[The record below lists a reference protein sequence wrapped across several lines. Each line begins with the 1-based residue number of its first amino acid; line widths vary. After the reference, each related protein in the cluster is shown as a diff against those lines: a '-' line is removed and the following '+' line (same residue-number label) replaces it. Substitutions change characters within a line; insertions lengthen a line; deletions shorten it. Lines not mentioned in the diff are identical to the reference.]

1 MDPSAT
7 PPSRARVT
15 RRSVHI
21 TDRIATAV
29 ITAGG
34 LGVVVAVLGICVYLF
49 AVTARLFVPGEAAPV
64 AAARVDAPSRPLF
77 VQLDE
82 HRSSALFLDEAGIL
96 RVFEITTGKVVH
108 ERKIVPEGRTITAL
122 CRAPRGGH
130 IALGFDDGSLKIGR
144 IGYDVE
150 FLFDDLAER
159 DNADLQPGQARPYRD
174 GVVTR
179 TTLGQLRLARPLV
192 ELPEEAV
199 PLDAGDGPVMAL
211 SYDVGA
217 DAEYVVVLRREGD
230 LIFNQVDK
238 IVPLGGGEPRIDLT
252 TSTIPYAPPPGLP
265 RTPGWL
271 FVTGDGAHTYLLWP
285 DGTAQRYATGS
296 PGQAVL
302 ADTVQ
307 LLEPGRTLLSARL
320 LLGGLTLVLGDDA
333 GNVYGAFAA
342 RDPAADTPDR
352 MRLVRAHDLGSVGA
366 PVADIAVT
374 ERDRSFVVAD
384 ADGWLTI
391 RNMTSHKRVARF
403 RADHLD
409 SVARVAVA
417 PKFDGVLA
425 IAPDGK
431 YQLWSLDPA
440 HPEATP
446 SSLFGAVWYEGDPGP
461 GFVYQSS
468 SADDAAEPKLS
479 LVPLIFGTFKA
490 TLYTM
495 ILAVPVAVLA
505 AIFTSEFLDRRV
517 RAVIKPTIETMASLP
532 SVVLGFIAAM
542 VLAPWLVRFL
552 PGVLLALA
560 AVPLAVLLAAH
571 LWHFI
576 PTRHAARA
584 PNWLRA
590 LLILAVTIVSAA
602 AALRLGP
609 LMEAALFT
617 PRGGDLLVMAGSVE
631 PVPPE
636 QRPAWLGARHS
647 VTPRQA
653 RLLRAEG
660 LYVQAGQLVR
670 PTGATSDPAVAE
682 TIRLYNLD
690 APNLRGWLNSTFG
703 GPWPGWFLITFPAGV
718 ILAALAAARFLDP
731 WLRTLNVA
739 QDRRTAPL
747 VELVKFLAVVALGT
761 LLAAAIAAAL
771 SSAGL
776 DPRDSIVGTF
786 QQRNTLVV
794 ALALAVAVIPI
805 IYTICE
811 DAMASVPDHLRSAS
825 LAAGATRWQ
834 TAVRVVL
841 PVAMSGVFSATMI
854 GLGRAAGETMI
865 VLMATG
871 NTPIM
876 SMSLFDG
883 MRTLS
888 ANIAVELPEAP
899 RDSTHYR
906 VLFLCGLV
914 LFVITFLINTVAE
927 VVRQRYRRR
936 SAEL

>member
-1 MDPSAT
+1 MASAK
-7 PPSRARVT
+7 
-15 RRSVHI
+15 RSVPNYLPGCYCNLPCERGESLPGYLLRLAEANGYGGI
-21 TDRIATAV
+21 REFLRIADVSPHKSLRAQLLQLRTDAH
-29 ITAGG
+29 T
-34 LGVVVAVLGICVYLF
+34 L
-49 AVTARLFVPGEAAPV
+49 AR
-64 AAARVDAPSRPLF
+64 
-77 VQLDE
+77 
-82 HRSSALFLDEAGIL
+82 
-96 RVFEITTGKVVH
+96 
-108 ERKIVPEGRTITAL
+108 
-122 CRAPRGGH
+122 
-130 IALGFDDGSLKIGR
+130 IGR
-144 IGYDVE
+144 IAVGDARHLDPFLAEALPADPGLGPPEALFFEERRVDVDALYPARSAVCPACLADGGIARE
-150 FLFDDLAER
+150 EWDLAPVTVCAAHGTVLIDACPTCGAALEWSR
-159 DNADLQPGQARPYRD
+159 PQLLYCGQCGADLRGAP
-174 GVVTR
+174 
-179 TTLGQLRLARPLV
+179 
-192 ELPEEAV
+192 AV
-199 PLDAGDGPVMAL
+199 PASPAAQEVSMHFQVLAPFRVKIHGGRRLVVDWDEMFRAFKAL
-211 SYDVGA
+211 LLPDWAWALASY
-217 DAEYVVVLRREGD
+217 
-230 LIFNQVDK
+230 
-238 IVPLGGGEPRIDLT
+238 PRILVADSAVAARHALIEQLAGTLSGAQYDLT
-252 TSTIPYAPPPGLP
+252 TLRGKARQALAPLTALPNPQALEEAALEFLAVVVGLS
-265 RTPGWL
+265 REL
-271 FVTGDGAHTYLLWP
+271 AAAHQY
-285 DGTAQRYATGS
+285 TA
-296 PGQAVL
+296 
-302 ADTVQ
+302 
-307 LLEPGRTLLSARL
+307 
-320 LLGGLTLVLGDDA
+320 
-333 GNVYGAFAA
+333 
-342 RDPAADTPDR
+342 
-352 MRLVRAHDLGSVGA
+352 
-366 PVADIAVT
+366 I
-374 ERDRSFVVAD
+374 
-384 ADGWLTI
+384 
-391 RNMTSHKRVARF
+391 
-403 RADHLD
+403 
-409 SVARVAVA
+409 
-417 PKFDGVLA
+417 
-425 IAPDGK
+425 
-431 YQLWSLDPA
+431 
-440 HPEATP
+440 
-446 SSLFGAVWYEGDPGP
+446 AVWYEGDPGP